1 MKFYRIFII
10 IILSFSV
17 AFTIFFGVDK
27 ISQKKDL
34 SSNEG
39 YKGIITLWHVDTF
52 EGGSGS
58 RKNFLL
64 KIARNFEKENKGV
77 LVFVIS
83 HTVESVTKNFSNKIY
98 PDVISYGAGVEV
110 ENVVSLPLDYAFKGG
125 VIEKNNIAIPWCR
138 GGYVLIKNNEFGKK
152 NINKNVCV
160 VSNAEY
166 NLPIISILEFNQKF
180 NLKIKNQFNAYCE
193 FINGQSEY
201 LLGTQRDVVRLN
213 NRGFNYSMQTLD
225 DYNDVYQ
232 YVSVFAG
239 EQDKVDKSID
249 FVNFLLSEK
258 SQTKLNEIDMFSCF
272 YSVEYSTENMRLM
285 QNAVT
290 SKTISILN
298 KRESLLN
305 LKEQCLIAYKGDEN
319 AYNKIKN
326 FMI

>member
-1 MKFYRIFII
+1 MKFYRVFFL
-10 IILSFSV
+10 IILAFCI
-17 AFTIFFGVDK
+17 AFTIFIGVDK

-34 SSNEG
+34 STNEG

-64 KIARNFEKENKGV
+64 KIARDFEKENKGV
-77 LVFVIS
+77 LVFVVS
-83 HTVESVTKNFSNKIY
+83 HTVESVMKNFSNNIY
-98 PDVISYGAGVEV
+98 PNVISYGAGVEV
-110 ENVVSLPLDYAFKGG
+110 ENVVSFPLEYAFKGG

-138 GGYVLIKNNEFGKK
+138 GGYSLIKNNEFSKK
-152 NINKNVCV
+152 NINKNFCAI
-160 VSNAEY
+160 SNAEY
-166 NLPIISILEFNQKF
+166 NVPIISLMESNFKF

-193 FINGQSEY
+193 FVNGQVEY

-213 NRGFNYSMQTLD
+213 NRGFNYSMQVID
-225 DYNDVYQ
+225 GYNDLYQ

-249 FVNFLLSEK
+249 FVDFLLSEK
-258 SQTKLNEIDMFSCF
+258 SQLKLNEIDMFSCF
-272 YSVEYSTENMRLM
+272 YSVEYANENMRLI
-285 QNAVT
+285 QNVAN

-305 LKEQCLIAYKGDEN
+305 LKEQSLLAYEGEEN